1 MNIHGGKGDRSERLI
16 SVVRDLSDA
25 IRLRL
30 TLENDEYAYSAE
42 EILAV
47 CQRAEVPMVFDAH
60 HHIIHEHLTTYED
73 PNVAEMIIAARSTW
87 PIPEWQLV
95 HISNG
100 CDSFNDPHPS
110 DFITTMPSFYRLVP
124 WIEIEAKQKEKA
136 IEQLR
141 HDWL

>member
-16 SVVRDLSDA
+16 SVIRDLPDA

-42 EILAV
+42 EILVV

-60 HHIIHEHLTTYED
+60 HHIIHEQLTTYED
-73 PNVAEMIIAARSTW
+73 PSVAEMIIAARSTC
-87 PIPEWQLV
+87 PIPAWQLV

-100 CDSFNDPHPS
+100 CDSFNDPHHS